1 MIFLDMQALIGT
13 YANTCKFIHS
23 FFQTQNL
30 LIEQVLVIQKRKNT
44 DMIEVKNTFK
54 V

>member
-13 YANTCKFIHS
+13 YANTWKFIHS
-23 FFQTQNL
+23 FIQTPNL
-30 LIEQVLVIQKRKNT
+30 LIQQVLVIQKGKNT
-44 DMIEVKNTFK
+44 DMIKVKNTFK